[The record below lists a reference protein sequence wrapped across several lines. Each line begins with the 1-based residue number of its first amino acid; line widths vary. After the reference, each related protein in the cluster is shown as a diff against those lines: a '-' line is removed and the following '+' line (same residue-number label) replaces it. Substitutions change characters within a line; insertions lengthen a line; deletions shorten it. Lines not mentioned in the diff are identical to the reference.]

1 MRMRYVVLGS
11 VMLVA
16 AACSEPETPTGGD
29 FRDVPADMIVVGMT
43 EYMTASGLR
52 RARLKGDTAF
62 VYDDSGK
69 VKVKGVNL
77 TIYNELGAET
87 AHVTSREG
95 DFNTSDQG
103 MVARGN
109 VILNTLSEPRRQ
121 ILTEE
126 LFYNPQSK
134 RIWSNVTTVMIEKG
148 ERATGD
154 GFTADDR
161 FQDIQIKNLRGRA
174 PMRIPF

>member
-1 MRMRYVVLGS
+1 MRTVVLGS
-11 VMLVA
+11 VLLAGVA
-16 AACSEPETPTGGD
+16 CDRRETPTGGD

-52 RARLKGDTAF
+52 RARLQGDTAF
-62 VYDDSGK
+62 IYDDSGK

-77 TIYNELGAET
+77 TIYNDLGAET
-87 AHVTSREG
+87 AKLTSLEG

-103 MVARGN
+103 MVARGK
-109 VILNTLSEPRRQ
+109 VVLNTLTDPPRQ

-126 LFYNPQSK
+126 LFYNPQTK
-134 RIWSNVTTVMIEKG
+134 RIWSNVETVMIEKG
-148 ERATGD
+148 QRATGD

-161 FQDIQIKNLRGRA
+161 FQDVQIRNLRGRA